1 LPFLLNPKSITVQQI
16 SLYQYVASNDTYAAK
31 AICSKYGYSL
41 QNADTPE
48 AIAVCLEQL
57 VAAEGEPALRDIAAL
72 HPDKDLLVSLY
83 GQSQPASTTEG
94 GCGCK
99 GKKDTSS
106 MDAYIHT
113 AQQNTG
119 FSLQQGNTF
128 LFAGVIILAVAIIA
142 TSK

>member
-1 LPFLLNPKSITVQQI
+1 VDQI
-16 SLYQYVASNDTYAAK
+16 SFYQYVASNDTYAAK

-41 QNADTPE
+41 QNADSPN

-57 VAAEGEPALRDIAAL
+57 VAAEGEPALRDIASL

-83 GQSQPASTTEG
+83 GQQQPASSEA
-94 GCGCK
+94 GCNCNS
-99 GKKDTSS
+99 KKDSS
-106 MDAYIHT
+106 MDAYIHS